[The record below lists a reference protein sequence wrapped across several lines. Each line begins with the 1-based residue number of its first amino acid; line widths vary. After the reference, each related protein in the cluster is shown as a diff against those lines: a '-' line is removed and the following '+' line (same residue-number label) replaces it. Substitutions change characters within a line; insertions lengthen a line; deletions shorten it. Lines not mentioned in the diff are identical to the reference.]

1 MDTSTNVSFSRYANI
16 HSNSLTLEDVRRRAP
31 AVFAES
37 AHERTSSSYTFIP
50 TDRILTGLMRAGFVP
65 VDARQARAR
74 YSNLHARHVIRL
86 RRRVETIQ
94 LRDSVPEIVCLNSH
108 DTTSSVS
115 LRGAMFRVV
124 CLNGLIV
131 SLAAFPSIRVPHR
144 GDIVDDVVEGALQM
158 SERFGEL
165 AGQVERMEQRML
177 CKDEQI
183 AFAERAL
190 RLRYPDPSLSRME
203 PSQLLTCRRTE
214 DLGSNLW
221 IALNKVE
228 ENLLGGGLSSRS
240 TSGRLTRSRRI
251 TSIREDVRIHSALWD
266 LAAEVLAA

>member
-108 DTTSSVS
+108 DTTSSVF
-115 LRGAMFRVV
+115 MWT
-124 CLNGLIV
+124 LICHHRRKYPGNPV
-131 SLAAFPSIRVPHR
+131 HRHSISTLAAMVTFFHAMPPENMDRCLPR
-144 GDIVDDVVEGALQM
+144 
-158 SERFGEL
+158 L
-165 AGQVERMEQRML
+165 AQ
-177 CKDEQI
+177 
-183 AFAERAL
+183 
-190 RLRYPDPSLSRME
+190 YP
-203 PSQLLTCRRTE
+203 Q
-214 DLGSNLW
+214 
-221 IALNKVE
+221 
-228 ENLLGGGLSSRS
+228 
-240 TSGRLTRSRRI
+240 
-251 TSIREDVRIHSALWD
+251 
-266 LAAEVLAA
+266 

>member
-1 MDTSTNVSFSRYANI
+1 MDTSANVSFSHYANI
-16 HSNSLTLEDVRRRAP
+16 HSNSLTLDDVRQCAP

-37 AHERTSSSYTFIP
+37 AHERASASYTFVP

-65 VDARQARAR
+65 VDARQTRAR
-74 YSNLHARHVIRL
+74 CGTLHARHVIRL

-131 SLAAFPSIRVPHR
+131 SLGAFPSIRVLHR
-144 GDIVDDVVEGALQM
+144 GNIVDDVVEGALQM

-165 AGQVERMEQRML
+165 AGQVERMEQRMM

-190 RLRYPDPSLSRME
+190 RLRYPDPASSGME

-214 DLGSNLW
+214 DLGGNLW

-228 ENLLGGGLSSRS
+228 ENLLRGGLSRRS
-240 TSGRLTRSRRI
+240 AGGRLTRSRRI
-251 TSIREDVRIHSALWD
+251 SSIREDVRIHSRLWD
-266 LAAEVLAA
+266 LATEVLAA